1 MLDIG
6 PSELLLIVIVAV
18 IAIGPKELPAALR
31 AVGRWIG
38 QMRRMSAHFRTGL
51 DAMIREAEMAELE
64 KKWAEQNAKIMREH
78 PADAPPE
85 MEPTGAYP
93 SPPPPPQTEPPPA
106 AAAEARVVKPDD
118 PDELSDMSAPGG
130 KAEA

>member
-31 AVGRWIG
+31 TAGRWIG
-38 QMRRMSAHFRTGL
+38 QMRRMSAHFRSGL

-64 KKWAEQNAKIMREH
+64 KKWAEQNAKIIRDH
-78 PADAPPE
+78 PADAPAE

-93 SPPPPPQTEPPPA
+93 SRPAPPPTPA
-106 AAAEARVVKPDD
+106 EVKAETAAD
-118 PDELSDMSAPGG
+118 SGAPGEDPAPIG
-130 KAEA
+130 KPEA